1 MTKHY
6 SEIENLHPIYDE
18 WEWQERG
25 NCSKVDD
32 PEIFF
37 LEHAERGKE
46 KRKREQQAL
55 KICRS
60 CPVIQKC
67 LEHALSVPEFFGV
80 WGGMTADQR
89 NAILRKRGR
98 RIIK

>member
-6 SEIENLHPIYDE
+6 SEIDNLRPILDE
-18 WEWQERG
+18 WEWQEQG

-37 LEHAERGKE
+37 LEHGERGKE

-60 CPVIQKC
+60 CPVVEKC
-67 LEHALSVPEFFGV
+67 LEHALTVPEFFGV
-80 WGGMTADQR
+80 WGGTTAEQR

>member
-18 WEWQERG
+18 WEWQEQG
-25 NCSKVDD
+25 NCSKIDD

-60 CPVIQKC
+60 CPVIEKC
-67 LEHALSVPEFFGV
+67 LEHALTVPEFFGV

>member
-18 WEWQERG
+18 WEWQEQG
-25 NCSKVDD
+25 NCSKIDD

-46 KRKREQQAL
+46 KRKKEQEAL

-60 CPVIQKC
+60 CPVKQKC
-67 LEHALSVPEFFGV
+67 LEHALRVPEFFGV
-80 WGGMTADQR
+80 WGGTTADER